1 MTAAVATQLR
11 APAVVAHEGEA
22 VPQHVIFA
30 AGPNGPRLRHARP
43 RPGDWGHGFLRA
55 RQKTN
60 KRGRPIF
67 PAVHTRRQWQY
78 IDLGLCQIC
87 TRLARDPESGR
98 WWWLLS
104 DDGQSSAQGYTNA
117 PPTCRS
123 CIPEAI
129 TQCPHLRKAAAV
141 YTVGSFEPYG
151 VIANLYR
158 PLGELAIPV
167 MEGVELALAN
177 PLRGQALATQL
188 LVRLHELQPEPLPA
202 G

>member
-1 MTAAVATQLR
+1 MATQLR

-22 VPQHVIFA
+22 VPQYVIFA
-30 AGPNGPRLRHARP
+30 EGPNGPRLRHARP
-43 RPGDWGHGFLRA
+43 RPGDWGYGVLRA

-78 IDLGLCQIC
+78 IDLGLCQVC
-87 TRLARDPESGR
+87 TGSARDPDSGR

-104 DDGQSSAQGYTNA
+104 DDGQSAAQGYTNA
-117 PPTCRS
+117 PPTCRD

-129 TQCPHLRKAAAV
+129 AQCPHLREAAAV
-141 YTVGSFEPYG
+141 YTVANFEPYG
-151 VIANLYR
+151 VLANLYQ
-158 PLGELAIPV
+158 PLGELAIPA
-167 MEGVELALAN
+167 MEKVELTLSD
-177 PLRGQALATQL
+177 PRGGQALATQL
-188 LVRLHELQPEPLPA
+188 LVLLHGLQSEPLLA